1 MVAVSGGLRGVAVAL
16 GSRPD
21 RAIFAVNGCQLLPL
35 SLYVP
40 GLQFAPAGGATVRE
54 IDVVSAANQND
65 WFKVLLS
72 GWYAVCRPL
81 SGQPRL
87 PRQMGS
93 FRESGRVV
101 RVGQFS
107 VVRFRSRRPVRVT
120 QRTFSTTGLAGALMI
135 QRPGASQP
143 AAGYS
148 ALGAGG

>member
-1 MVAVSGGLRGVAVAL
+1 M
-16 GSRPD
+16 
-21 RAIFAVNGCQLLPL
+21 FAVNGCQLLPL

-40 GLQFAPAGGATVRE
+40 GLQFAPTGGAAVRE

-81 SGQPRL
+81 SGNPRIPQQL
-87 PRQMGS
+87 GS

-107 VVRFRSRRPVRVT
+107 VVRLRSRLPVRVT
-120 QRTFSTTGLAGALMI
+120 QRMFSTAGLAGALML
-135 QRPGASQP
+135 QRPGGSQP